1 MFQGRSVSI
10 TSALMRQSTVRSRC
24 ECQARL
30 VAVLDENRFV
40 ITAYCVPAGGEKEI
54 SPAQSMGAYQKNF
67 DIGWLCTNCGR
78 NVLRSF
84 FVDALIWAE
93 VPAPV
98 VLTKAD

>member
-1 MFQGRSVSI
+1 
-10 TSALMRQSTVRSRC
+10 MRQTTVQSRC

-40 ITAYCVPAGGEKEI
+40 ITAHCIPAGGEKEL
-54 SPAQSMGAYQKNF
+54 SPAQSMGAYRQNF

-84 FVDALIWAE
+84 SVDGLIWVEA
-93 VPAPV
+93 PAPAPA
-98 VLTKAD
+98 TRTG